1 LSTFFIK
8 GHHHDTTA
16 LPGEGWSMSIMIGIG
31 ISPSLNT
38 GGGVPESMI
47 IDGLLMFV
55 VRDDDT
61 NEILRDDNT
70 NEPLYDQVA
79 S

>member
-1 LSTFFIK
+1 
-8 GHHHDTTA
+8 
-16 LPGEGWSMSIMIGIG
+16 MSIMIGIG

-61 NEILRDDNT
+61 NEILRDDDT
-70 NEPLYDQVA
+70 NEPLYDEA
-79 S
+79 A